1 MLENY
6 EIKSFGDGVT
16 RIREKIISAE
26 WRCNI
31 WHIQGRDKDLVIDTG
46 FGLTS
51 LTAAIAEI
59 SDRPIIALCTHS
71 HHDHAGGLCQFA
83 IRIGHSAEAKIFA
96 EPSRKTIVA
105 DLLDASVIRKSPYEG
120 FDVNTWCYQPAPLTG
135 QIDDGDTIDLG
146 DRYFHIVHV
155 PGHSPGSVAIF
166 EPKTGIILTG
176 DAIYDGVLYD
186 HLFHSVPDHLV
197 NSLHKMLSLDFSVV
211 HAGHFDSFDRARAE
225 IITREY
231 LDGKRSMLCPAT

>member
-1 MLENY
+1 MSVCDVVSIVGREQF
-6 EIKSFGDGVT
+6 SVRHSHGDGT
-16 RIREKIISAE
+16 TKGLL
-26 WRCNI
+26 NGPF
-31 WHIQGRDKDLVIDTG
+31 GRVERKGRYFDGKRK
-46 FGLTS
+46 
-51 LTAAIAEI
+51 
-59 SDRPIIALCTHS
+59 RPEGINLFS
-71 HHDHAGGLCQFA
+71 VVGHHDHAGGLCQFD

-120 FDVNTWCYQPAPLTG
+120 FDVSTWCYQPAPLTG
-135 QIDDGDTIDLG
+135 QVDDGDAIDLG

-197 NSLHKMLSLDFSVV
+197 HSLHKMLSLDFSVV